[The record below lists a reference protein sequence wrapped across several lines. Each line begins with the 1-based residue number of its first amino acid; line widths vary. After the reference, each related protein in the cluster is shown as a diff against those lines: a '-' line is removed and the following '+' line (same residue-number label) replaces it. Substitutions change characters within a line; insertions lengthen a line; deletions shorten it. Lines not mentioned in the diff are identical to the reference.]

1 MAKIASVVQK
11 KMNVT
16 VCGFVAKR
24 QTDCIIKVVQF
35 SRLSIVAHVGV
46 HSRKEAWLTVGICN
60 SRAAT
65 TLAFDNLYSSQ
76 MVA

>member
-24 QTDCIIKVVQF
+24 QTDCRIKVVQF
-35 SRLSIVAHVGV
+35 SRLSIVAHVGLLNLSNML
-46 HSRKEAWLTVGICN
+46 HSRKEAWLT
-60 SRAAT
+60 A
-65 TLAFDNLYSSQ
+65 SS
-76 MVA
+76 